1 MGWLDG
7 FIKRRGGSEAEM
19 SFLDHLEELR
29 WHIIKSLIAII
40 IAGIIIFIKTT
51 YVFDHIIFA
60 PKNPDF
66 WTFQMMC
73 KLATLVHISSLCVGT
88 FNVAITNID
97 MSGQF
102 MISLQNAFT
111 LGLIVTFPYVL
122 WQAWLFMS
130 PALYEQER
138 SRVSGIVISGSLLF
152 YVGVVFGY
160 YLIVPFTVY
169 FLGTYQVSAQV
180 PNQIN
185 LSSYIETVTGLS
197 FACGLVFEFPLVIY
211 LLAIIGLATHEL
223 LSQYR
228 KYAFVIILFIAAV
241 ITPSPDMVSQTL
253 VAVPLF
259 GLYEIGIL
267 ISRRVAKRR
276 TDRRLK
282 EEEEYVKEEVE

>member
-7 FIKRRGGSEAEM
+7 FIKRRGGNEAEM

-40 IAGIIIFIKTT
+40 IAGIIIFVKTT

-122 WQAWLFMS
+122 WQAWQFMS

-138 SRVSGIVISGSLLF
+138 SKVSGIVISGSFLF
-152 YVGVVFGY
+152 YLGVVFGY

-211 LLAIIGLATHEL
+211 LLAIIGLATHQL

-276 TDRRLK
+276 IDRPLK